1 MKKSHVQYF
10 FVILWI
16 VIISGVV
23 GSIHSWHFADFS
35 PNQEEMNISTIV
47 HDTNNLGVIH
57 FLTPKCSCSKEIFNR
72 LIERGPISKDKAFE
86 SVVIV
91 DDNAL
96 NFQDKLTQRGFL
108 AQAFTS
114 EELVARV
121 SSSMKGVPLLI
132 IYDQD
137 KTIQYIGGYSE
148 NLINPLVKINIM
160 KFIDKIARG
169 KSVKPFPVK
178 GCSVSEEYKK
188 ILDPLGLKYRKD
200 I

>member
-1 MKKSHVQYF
+1 
-10 FVILWI
+10 
-16 VIISGVV
+16 V

-35 PNQEEMNISTIV
+35 PNQEKINISAIV

-57 FLTPKCSCSKEIFNR
+57 FITPKCSCSKEIFNH
-72 LIERGPISKDKAFE
+72 LMQRGPISEDRAIE

-91 DDNAL
+91 DDNRL
-96 NFQDKLTQRGFL
+96 NFHDKLKERGFSTK
-108 AQAFTS
+108 AFTS
-114 EELVARV
+114 EELLARV
-121 SSSMKGVPLLI
+121 STSMKGVPLLI

-160 KFIDKIARG
+160 SFIDKIALG
-169 KSVKPFPVK
+169 ESVKSFPVK